1 MYFFLYHNISLFC
14 LFFFLLFSFSSF
26 LSFLFFSSA
35 FDIFSFLIFSF
46 PKFSF
51 CFILLFL
58 SPFVFP
64 QFFVFHILFSLCFY
78 FNFSLNFSHFSSFFF
93 SKVVLLVRWGL
104 HRLCGGAG
112 PERAAA
118 PLAVTAARCQGF
130 TWGGG
135 GQGGRTDN
143 KQAGASPLLGCSARK
158 ARVLRSS
165 FCGHPA
171 LTSGFGVRGRG
182 RVI

>member
-1 MYFFLYHNISLFC
+1 MLVLLSPFLFFLFFIIFIFFFC
-14 LFFFLLFSFSSF
+14 FEYFFFLN
-26 LSFLFFSSA
+26 FF
-35 FDIFSFLIFSF
+35 F

-118 PLAVTAARCQGF
+118 PLAVTAARCLGF
-130 TWGGG
+130 TWGGGG

-158 ARVLRSS
+158 AGVLRSS
-165 FCGHPA
+165 FCGRPA